1 MGKIYEK
8 IEKIPLVLKHFSVQ
22 EYDMRHEN
30 VLALYSRL
38 SDKDKTIYPFEK
50 SVDLEQYFKDI
61 VLGIK
66 KYVYKESLDN
76 AKAEQQFYKR
86 WVKIT

>member
-1 MGKIYEK
+1 MGKIYAK

-22 EYDMRHEN
+22 EYDIKHEN
-30 VLALYSRL
+30 VLALYDRL
-38 SDKDKTIYPFEK
+38 SDKDKRIFPFEK
-50 SVDLEQYFKDI
+50 SVDFEQYFKDI

-76 AKAEQQFYKR
+76 AAAEQRFYKR
-86 WVKIT
+86 